1 MIHNFIKNTALF
13 RQIAALVH
21 AQTGI
26 APARLLTLSFDQL
39 GIDDRDLFDIILEVE
54 RYFQVVIPDEVP
66 LQSLDD
72 FVDFIQAQN
81 SAKAPA
87 SLLLAD

>member
-1 MIHNFIKNTALF
+1 MIHTFIKNTALL

-39 GIDDRDLFDIILEVE
+39 GIDNRDLLDIILEVE
-54 RYFQVVIPDEVP
+54 KCFQVVIPDEVP
-66 LQSLDD
+66 LHSLDD
-72 FVDFIQAQN
+72 FVGFIQLQKTA
-81 SAKAPA
+81 AYV
-87 SLLLAD
+87 